1 MKQGT
6 IAAQIREKIDL
17 IAALVQSTKPS
28 GHSYSYREVLR
39 LAGLPDDHR
48 HVRELSNQ
56 LIARR
61 YRRHRAKVSKPAEDV
76 PQPGDVLLE
85 PAEMPQ
91 GGWHYSQTEMDIARN
106 LIQDAY
112 SHILK
117 AADLLIQVGTV
128 LRFREVATA
137 AGENLPTAGSD
148 D

>member
-48 HVRELSNQ
+48 YVRELSNQ

-61 YRRHRAKVSKPAEDV
+61 YRRHRAKVRKPAEDV
-76 PQPGDVLLE
+76 PQPGDVLLDADNGNYGE
-85 PAEMPQ
+85 KDEIAAALNR
-91 GGWHYSQTEMDIARN
+91 IARD
-106 LIQDAY
+106 LIV
-112 SHILK
+112 ITK
-117 AADLLIQVGTV
+117 AAG
-128 LRFREVATA
+128 
-137 AGENLPTAGSD
+137 LPGYRIISIDDPSD

>member
-61 YRRHRAKVSKPAEDV
+61 YRRHRAKVRKTAADV
-76 PQPGDVLLE
+76 PQPGDVLLDADNGDYGE
-85 PAEMPQ
+85 KDEIAAALNR
-91 GGWHYSQTEMDIARN
+91 IARD
-106 LIQDAY
+106 LIVIA
-112 SHILK
+112 K
-117 AADLLIQVGTV
+117 AAG
-128 LRFREVATA
+128 
-137 AGENLPTAGSD
+137 LPGYRIISIDDPSD

>member
-17 IAALVQSTKPS
+17 IAALVQSTKP
-28 GHSYSYREVLR
+28 GGGRYSYGEVLR
-39 LAGLPDDHR
+39 LAGLPDNKR
-48 HVRELSNQ
+48 YVRELSNQ
-56 LIARR
+56 LIAAG
-61 YRRHRAKVSKPAEDV
+61 YRRHKAKVRKPAEDV

-85 PAEMPQ
+85 PAETPR
-91 GGWHYSQTEMDIARN
+91 GFWCYSQSEMDEDRN
-106 LIQDAY
+106 LVQDAY

-117 AADLLIQVGTV
+117 AADLLIQVSTA

-137 AGENLPTAGSD
+137 AGENLPTAGRD

>member
-48 HVRELSNQ
+48 YVRELSNQ

-61 YRRHRAKVSKPAEDV
+61 YRRHRAKVRKPAEDV
-76 PQPGDVLLE
+76 PQPGDVLLDADNGDYGE
-85 PAEMPQ
+85 KDEIAAALNR
-91 GGWHYSQTEMDIARN
+91 IARD
-106 LIQDAY
+106 LIVIA
-112 SHILK
+112 K
-117 AADLLIQVGTV
+117 AAG
-128 LRFREVATA
+128 
-137 AGENLPTAGSD
+137 LPGYRIISIDDPSD

>member
-61 YRRHRAKVSKPAEDV
+61 YRRHRAKVRKPAEDV
-76 PQPGDVLLE
+76 PQPGDVLLDADNGDYGE
-85 PAEMPQ
+85 KDEIAAALNR
-91 GGWHYSQTEMDIARN
+91 IARD
-106 LIQDAY
+106 LIVIA
-112 SHILK
+112 K
-117 AADLLIQVGTV
+117 AAG
-128 LRFREVATA
+128 
-137 AGENLPTAGSD
+137 LPGYRIISIDDASD